1 MCVDGRSK
9 DSKKH
14 DLIINCPGGEYGLY
28 AMLLVTLKNLAWE
41 SGVQI
46 RERMMQNR
54 VLYAHSD
61 THAAH
66 HTTEWFYCGCGH
78 INLLMKQVDYDL
90 QDHLQTLES
99 LYPSEP
105 DVLDGDH
112 KEAAII
118 ISKINEEGQ
127 FITLKSNNN
136 QESVGVDADE
146 QVFLYDEDAIK
157 SLIDY
162 ISSQII
168 SDYELLLD
176 NQTLADERKK
186 QLDVHTGL
194 TVTKYLKPAVALVE
208 KGELYHLSLVNN
220 VVELKKVV

>member
-9 DSKKH
+9 DCKKY

-28 AMLLVTLKNLAWE
+28 AMLLVAMKNLAWE
-41 SGVQI
+41 DGVQI

-66 HTTEWFYCGCGH
+66 HHGEWFHCGCGH
-78 INLLMKQVDYDL
+78 INLLMKQADYDL
-90 QDHLQTLES
+90 QDNLKALES

-118 ISKINEEGQ
+118 ISKMNEDGQ
-127 FITLKSNNN
+127 FITLRSNNN
-136 QESVGVDADE
+136 QEYVWIDADE

-157 SLIDY
+157 TLIDV
-162 ISSQII
+162 ISLRII

-186 QLDVHTGL
+186 QLDAHTGL

-208 KGELYHLSLVNN
+208 KGELYHLILVWSNP
-220 VVELKKVV
+220 ELKKIA